1 MFLNIV
7 LWFNQ
12 WQDKTM
18 ATFEN
23 FEKSMIQSDK
33 RSIIDSDV
41 TQRFNYQIYEEL
53 WRILLNAL

>member
-1 MFLNIV
+1 
-7 LWFNQ
+7 
-12 WQDKTM
+12 M

-53 WRILLNAL
+53 